1 MTWQSA
7 VEAVDRGDYKQAQ
20 QLFTT
25 INHFSAKMAYNASVV
40 CFKIGDMVA
49 ADEKLRE
56 CTERDSY
63 LAVAYFQRAVI
74 ACLQGRLM
82 DGKAMFIKTSQNMRG
97 AACIDYKQLGLPLY
111 LTQQMVKQNLDVV
124 EATIRSHEARKQM
137 NLWELQTLSECVF
150 RPPRTMVANLEK
162 KEFLSAAKVVSSVPD
177 IVMQNTKP
185 VVGKCSSAPV
195 SPSSHRKLSV
205 GLSCQQ
211 GPHTPP
217 PSRPPPCL
225 PPTGVEHGRQARQV
239 GVQSGGRCDE
249 ASSDR
254 TATSVPSHR
263 PLCSSLR
270 PVTNHK
276 TDGPDITVASAGQ
289 GYKIPGVGTA
299 SPFKPRNKQQT
310 SGSTAPTCKP
320 AVSAKAG
327 FIEVPAGRL
336 GQSVGDRIDNPLSDT
351 GTHERPS
358 AVKARCKPPPRPPP
372 LRTVVMEHRQ

>member
-1 MTWQSA
+1 MLNPKILVTWQSA

-124 EATIRSHEARKQM
+124 EATIRSHEARKQ
-137 NLWELQTLSECVF
+137 
-150 RPPRTMVANLEK
+150 
-162 KEFLSAAKVVSSVPD
+162 VVSSVPD